1 MKRLTVARA
10 LVLMA
15 ALLLRGPNVAAQ
27 QSDAGLAAAAQNPVA
42 ATYSL
47 PFQNNIFGGAGPT
60 HDAVGNVLNIQPVLP
75 FTFGDW
81 NVISRTIAPLI
92 YVPGLVPG
100 LADNAGVP
108 SGPGSVF
115 GLGDI
120 NRTFYISPAASSGL
134 IWGIGPSIT
143 VPTATNSEI
152 GSGKL
157 SMGPGAVA
165 LVMPQPW
172 VIGILGRQLWSVTGP
187 SSRKDVNQLLLQPF
201 VNYNLPGG
209 WYLVSSPIITA
220 DWTAVSGNRWTVPI
234 GGGVGKIFR
243 IGSQPINT
251 SLQAFDYLIR
261 TSLGPSWAIRF
272 QVQFLFPR

>member
-1 MKRLTVARA
+1 MLIVT
-10 LVLMA
+10 
-15 ALLLRGPNVAAQ
+15 LLHGLGAAAQ
-27 QSDAGLAAAAQNPVA
+27 QSDADLAAAAQNPVA

-60 HDAVGNVLNIQPVLP
+60 HNAVGNVLNIQPVLP

-81 NVISRTIAPLI
+81 NVISRTIVPLA
-92 YVPGLVPG
+92 YVPSLVPG
-100 LADNAGVP
+100 LPDNAGFP
-108 SGPGSVF
+108 FGTGSVF

-120 NRTFYISPAASSGL
+120 NQTFYISTTASKGL
-134 IWGIGPSIT
+134 IWGIGPSVT
-143 VPTATNSEI
+143 VPTATNAEI

-165 LVMPQPW
+165 LVMPIPW
-172 VIGILGRQLWSVTGP
+172 VIGILGRQLWSVAGP

-209 WYLVSSPIITA
+209 WYLVSAPIITA
-220 DWTAVSGNRWTVPI
+220 DWTATPDNRWNVPV
-234 GGGVGKIFR
+234 GGGIGKIFR
-243 IGSQPINT
+243 IGTQPMNA
-251 SLQAFDYLIR
+251 SLQAFDYPIR
-261 TSLGPSWAIRF
+261 SSLGPSWAIRF